1 MNTTLNF
8 FRATPPASPS
18 PRQRHALAKAYRRAL
33 RLAEHREWL
42 AIEPRA
48 RTSAGAPRTLSQL
61 PRLACLSLGVAIATA
76 SVGALITRTPVM
88 TWLLDLHLF

>member
-1 MNTTLNF
+1 MSTTLNF
-8 FRATPPASPS
+8 FRATPQATPS

-48 RTSAGAPRTLSQL
+48 RISAGTPRTQGPLT
-61 PRLACLSLGVAIATA
+61 RLTCLGIGVALATV
-76 SVGALITRTPVM
+76 SVGAVITRTPVM
-88 TWLLDLHLF
+88 NWLLDLHLF